1 MPTLTDWVASFAQE
15 LAQRI
20 GEKRYRLWFA
30 QQTRFYWQDEQLH
43 VGVPNRFLLEWLQ
56 TTFGRAV
63 RSAAET
69 AAGRPVPVRFVI
81 DPTLFQAQRE
91 EETHEKLTLLAPA
104 AHEEKACWPIAAE
117 VSGQLSGSSA
127 AMVGNSTASGGIA
140 ETPDC
145 YSQAKGAK
153 DTPPAG
159 ASESPSPAS
168 KLDDFLVGE
177 SNRLACAAVMQ
188 LLQTLRQD
196 TSWFGTARRPL
207 GIPLTLYGPHGVGKT
222 YLLEGLAERLV
233 AQFGSSRVACLTAED
248 FTNQFLQALRQGKL
262 AEFRRRFRSLQALL
276 LDDLQF
282 LEGKRATQEELL
294 HTLETLTRSRRVLV
308 ATCDRHPRLVNWL
321 PELTDRLLG
330 GAVWPMDLPDPELRR
345 QLLAVKAQRL
355 ACTIPPDAIEYIAET
370 VRGNV
375 RELEGALFAVHH
387 YAVVHQAAVTVELAQ
402 VALRRWLRP
411 ASSAVSLRDVE
422 RAVSRILGL
431 RPGLLRSREKVRSA
445 SYPRMIAVY
454 LARQHTGLPY
464 GEIGRYFGG
473 RNHSTVIAAVRKVAA
488 WLRENTTLRLSG
500 NSWRVRELL
509 ELIEREL

>member
-1 MPTLTDWVASFAQE
+1 MPTLTDWVASFAQK

-63 RSAAET
+63 RSAAES

-91 EETHEKLTLLAPA
+91 KETHEKLTPLAPL
-104 AHEEKACWPIAAE
+104 AHEEKPCWPLAPDA
-117 VSGQLSGSSA
+117 SGRLSGSSA
-127 AMVGNSTASGGIA
+127 AMVKYSTASGGPA
-140 ETPDC
+140 ETPHC
-145 YSQAKGAK
+145 YSQAEPAK
-153 DTPPAG
+153 HMPSAG
-159 ASESPSPAS
+159 ASGSPAAS

-177 SNRLACAAVMQ
+177 SNRLAHAAVMQ

-196 TSWFGTARRPL
+196 TSWFSAARRPL

-222 YLLEGLAERLV
+222 HLLEGLAERLV
-233 AQFGSSRVACLTAED
+233 AEFGSSRVACLTAED

-330 GAVWPMDLPDPELRR
+330 GAVWPMDFPDPELRR
-345 QLLAVKAQRL
+345 RLLTAKAQRL

-387 YAVVHQAAVTVELAQ
+387 YAVVHQTPVTLELAQ
-402 VALRRWLRP
+402 AALRRWLRP
-411 ASSAVSLRDVE
+411 TGSAVSLRDVE

-431 RPGLLRSREKVRSA
+431 RPGLLRGREKVRSA